1 MNDID
6 VLKQRLAQS
15 EQYRRMIAEQHADAK
30 HNIAY
35 HERKLTEAR
44 EQANEM
50 EHRLGMLDTEAEM
63 FRKQIKEAEES
74 NDEIKR

>member
-1 MNDID
+1 MTDID

-35 HERKLTEAR
+35 HERKLAEAR
-44 EQANEM
+44 DEESRLD
-50 EHRLGMLDTEAEM
+50 HRLGVLDVEAEV
-63 FRKQIKEAEES
+63 FRRKISELGAG
-74 NDEIKR
+74 DR